1 MLERRE
7 RRESE
12 QVIDNG
18 NRVIPKV
25 PDSKCGRS
33 SIAVENMFN
42 RVTPDQALGT
52 ERRITPPSKDL
63 IVV

>member
-1 MLERRE
+1 M
-7 RRESE
+7 
-12 QVIDNG
+12 IDNG

-52 ERRITPPSKDL
+52 ERRLLASREDE
-63 IVV
+63 VVV